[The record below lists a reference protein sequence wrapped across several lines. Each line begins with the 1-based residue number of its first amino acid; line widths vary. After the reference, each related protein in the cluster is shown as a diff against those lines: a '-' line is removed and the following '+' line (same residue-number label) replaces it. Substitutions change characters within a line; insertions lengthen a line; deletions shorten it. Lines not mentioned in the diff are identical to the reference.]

1 MSTANFFFL
10 VSPGDSLHRDFVKE
24 CMKHH
29 KEEKFSAV
37 MSSVQRQYKDE
48 KKIVNFSN
56 KVSFNSLN
64 AFEQANLIRTFNIK
78 NKNKKFNLFI
88 LGIFDKS
95 ILKAV
100 LRRLLNDKES
110 FEDERSILYCAC
122 MYGRLYHVNKLL
134 YKKKIYNRSSKSDR
148 RSNKPNPNNIILF
161 IKVILSLEGISF
173 LKKLKFST
181 FILKII
187 KYKITFNFFRTIVFI
202 RDCFPFL
209 NLRKKKR

>member
-1 MSTANFFFL
+1 M
-10 VSPGDSLHRDFVKE
+10 
-24 CMKHH
+24 
-29 KEEKFSAV
+29 
-37 MSSVQRQYKDE
+37 
-48 KKIVNFSN
+48 KIVNFSN

-88 LGIFDKS
+88 LGIFDKP

-134 YKKKIYNRSSKSDR
+134 YKKKIYNRSSKKSDR
-148 RSNKPNPNNIILF
+148 RSNKPS
-161 IKVILSLEGISF
+161 K
-173 LKKLKFST
+173 
-181 FILKII
+181 
-187 KYKITFNFFRTIVFI
+187 
-202 RDCFPFL
+202 
-209 NLRKKKR
+209 